1 MIIKFMFNKEKK
13 LENFKDAETIIG
25 ASIKVKGNF
34 NGQGNVI
41 IEGKLDGSLKTAANL
56 LIGEKAKVT
65 ANVEAKEAI
74 INGEIQGNLKVKNYL
89 SIGKT
94 AKIVGDVECGEI
106 SISRGALVKGQMTIN
121 SENPKEKEKK
131 NPETPEQNSSNK

>member
-1 MIIKFMFNKEKK
+1 MIIKFMFKKEKN
-13 LENFKDAETIIG
+13 LENFKNAETIIG
-25 ASIKVKGNF
+25 ASIRVKGNF
-34 NGQGNVI
+34 NGQGDVI
-41 IEGKLDGSLKTAANL
+41 IEGKLDGSLKTSANL

-65 ANVEAKEAI
+65 ANVEAKEAF

-106 SISRGALVKGQMTIN
+106 SISRGALVKGQMIIN
-121 SENPKEKEKK
+121 ADSAKDLEKK
-131 NPETPEQNSSNK
+131 ETKETEK

>member
-1 MIIKFMFNKEKK
+1 MFKKEKN
-13 LENFKDAETIIG
+13 LENFKNAETIIG

-34 NGQGNVI
+34 NGQGDVI

-56 LIGEKAKVT
+56 LIGEKAKIT
-65 ANVEAKEAI
+65 ANIEAKEAI

-106 SISRGALVKGQMTIN
+106 SISRGALVKGQLTIN
-121 SENPKEKEKK
+121 ADNNKEFEKK
-131 NPETPEQNSSNK
+131 EVKETEK